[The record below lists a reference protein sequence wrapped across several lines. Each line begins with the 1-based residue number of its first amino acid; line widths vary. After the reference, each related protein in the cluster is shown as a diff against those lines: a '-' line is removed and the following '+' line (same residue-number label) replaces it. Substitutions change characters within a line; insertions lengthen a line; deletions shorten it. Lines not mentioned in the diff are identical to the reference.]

1 MNTLSSL
8 LNWIG
13 NTIGANPSTLTTTSK
28 TLVGAINEVGTDYIV
43 EQGTSG
49 IWTYRKWNSGI
60 AECWGS
66 VYAQKDCTTAWGNMY
81 DSGTVASQSFPN
93 GLFTSE
99 PTLTLTVTGH
109 STATLQLE
117 TSGAVTAERTCN
129 YYYTMPYS
137 STGVQATVY
146 FQAIGRWK

>member
-1 MNTLSSL
+1 MSTSNTVTKNDLKAVL
-8 LNWIG
+8 EALP
-13 NTIGANPSTLTTTSK
+13 IGA
-28 TLVGAINEVGTDYIV
+28 TDYIV

-66 VYAQKDCTTAWGNMY
+66 VYAQKDCTSAWGSVY
-81 DSGTVASQSFPN
+81 DSGTATSQPFPS
-93 GLFTSE
+93 GLFTSA
-99 PTLTLTVTGH
+99 PTLTLTAAGH

-117 TSGAVTAERTCN
+117 TSGAVLAERTCN

-137 STGVQATVY
+137 ATGVQATVY